1 MAIDEQRQLDTEVP
15 SGLEEY
21 AAKVLLVD
29 DQLIVGEAIRRIL
42 AGQQPNIEF
51 HFCANPAQALASAAD
66 KKPTVILQDLVMP
79 GVDGLALVRDYRAN
93 PLTKNI
99 PIIVLSTKDDPAVKG
114 QAFIAGAN
122 DYLVKLPD
130 QVELI
135 ARIRYHS
142 KAYLNDLRR
151 EEHTRELQQSREQ
164 FRLIVEGTNAIP
176 FTFDISNDSFIYV
189 GPQAFARLGFAE
201 PQWKQR
207 GFLDTL
213 LPRERNAAARQR
225 IAESSTGSFE
235 FESTLSTPDGR
246 TVELR
251 WVINCEA
258 SNDAL
263 LLRGLLLDISNERQL
278 ERGLAQAQKLESV
291 GRLAA
296 GVAHE
301 INTPV
306 QFISD
311 NVNFVRDSMREVVA
325 VVAKYRELQQAVQ
338 GGGDVVTAAGAAA
351 AAERTADLDFLM
363 DDIPKS
369 LASTLEGLTRI
380 ATIVRS
386 LKEFASPDSKDKAA
400 IDLNHAIQSTL
411 VIASNEYQSV
421 ADVVTEFGELPPVMC
436 FAGEMNQTILNLLIN
451 AAQAIADVVKGGQG
465 KGRLTVRTRL
475 DGAHVEISI
484 SDTGAGI
491 APEIREKVF
500 EPFFTTKD
508 VGKGTGQGLTVARSV
523 VVDKHGGSL
532 HFTTESGQGTTFY
545 IRLPVGG

>member
-1 MAIDEQRQLDTEVP
+1 
-15 SGLEEY
+15 
-21 AAKVLLVD
+21 
-29 DQLIVGEAIRRIL
+29 
-42 AGQQPNIEF
+42 
-51 HFCANPAQALASAAD
+51 
-66 KKPTVILQDLVMP
+66 MP

-93 PLTKNI
+93 PSTKNI

-130 QVELI
+130 PIELI

-142 KAYLNDLRR
+142 RAYLNELQR
-151 EEHTRELQQSREQ
+151 EERTRELQQSREQ

-176 FTFDISNDSFIYV
+176 FTFDISSDCFSYV

-201 PQWKQR
+201 QQWKQR

-213 LPRERNAAARQR
+213 LPRERNAVARQR
-225 IAESSTGSFE
+225 IAESSSGSFE

-258 SNDAL
+258 SNGAL

-311 NVNFVRDSMREVVA
+311 NVNFVRSSMRDVVA

-338 GGGDVVTAAGAAA
+338 SGGDVATAAGAAA
-351 AAERTADLDFLM
+351 AAEKAADLDYLI

-380 ATIVRS
+380 ATIVSS

-421 ADVVTEFGELPPVMC
+421 AEVVTEFGELPPVLC

-451 AAQAIADVVKGGQG
+451 AAHAIAEVVKDGQE

-484 SDTGAGI
+484 SDTGPGI
-491 APEIREKVF
+491 AAEIREKVF

-532 HFTTESGQGTTFY
+532 HFTTESGHGTTFY